1 MRRFSRDASN
11 IAYAFQLGR
20 QDMVTWST
28 GDVWSSRNSVA
39 RIPFVIAETSSEV
52 VKRARELHAI
62 ATSARY
68 AKARSHPAREVYLY

>member
-1 MRRFSRDASN
+1 
-11 IAYAFQLGR
+11 
-20 QDMVTWST
+20 MVTWST
-28 GDVWSSRNSVA
+28 GDLWSSRNSVA
-39 RIPFVIAETSSEV
+39 RIPFVIAETPSEV